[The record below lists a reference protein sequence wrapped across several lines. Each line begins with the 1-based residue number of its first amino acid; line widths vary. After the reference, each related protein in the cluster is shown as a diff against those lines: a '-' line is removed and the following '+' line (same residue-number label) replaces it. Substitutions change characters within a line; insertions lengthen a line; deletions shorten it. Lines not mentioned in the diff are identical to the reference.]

1 MAHTQTL
8 HPMGASE
15 RPHWRRSRRRR
26 WSRPDNAASSLALFA
41 AIPALPRSVLSRL
54 TTAMIDRMDQLD
66 ADPDMEADHD
76 DEDSHD

>member
-26 WSRPDNAASSLALFA
+26 WSRPDTAASSLTLFA
-41 AIPALPRSVLSRL
+41 AIPTLPRSVLSRL
-54 TTAMIDRMDQLD
+54 TTVMIDCMDAID
-66 ADPDMEADHD
+66 GDPDMETDHD
-76 DEDSHD
+76 DEASHE

>member
-26 WSRPDNAASSLALFA
+26 WSRPDTAASSLALLA
-41 AIPALPRSVLSRL
+41 AIPTLPRSVLFKL
-54 TTAMIDRMDQLD
+54 TTVLIDRVGQLD
-66 ADPDMEADHD
+66 TDPDMEADHD
-76 DEDSHD
+76 DEDRHD